1 MSGTHV
7 RAPIVTTYEGGLR
20 FAVQIRS
27 HRLIV
32 DQPARAGGEDAGP
45 MPLELL
51 SASLGSCI
59 ALYAQQYLKS
69 RGLPYEGIRVEVD
82 PRGATNPARIAEFVV
97 RLVVP
102 ASLSGHESEM
112 LERVARSCPAHHTLE
127 LGAPLTLH
135 VQSPVPA
142 GNAEEELA

>member
-32 DQPARAGGEDAGP
+32 DQPVRAGGEDAGP

-69 RGLPYEGIRVEVD
+69 RGLPYDGIRVEVD
-82 PRGATNPARIAEFVV
+82 PRGAANPARIGEFVV
-97 RLVVP
+97 RLTVP
-102 ASLSGHESEM
+102 ASLSAHESEM

-135 VQSPVPA
+135 VQTPVTA
-142 GNAEEELA
+142 GNPTEGVS